1 MDRKLCSG
9 LAPVLTLF
17 CISLAASSVNAQAA
31 SAPFAFRSGQAMY
44 IVAFRRSQQQVVVDP
59 LRGTVAT
66 SDTVCLELGAE
77 SKLRNRIEEWR
88 FFRVSE
94 KLSEADFIFLV
105 SLDDSSMEGLA
116 IPLDAYRRHFKEKF
130 DLDALREAAYSRYLA
145 GPLKLPTLGRLSD
158 RLVKDFR
165 VNVERGNGT
174 SIKRHGN

>member
-1 MDRKLCSG
+1 MKRKLSSC
-9 LAPVLTLF
+9 LAPVLALF
-17 CISLAASSVNAQAA
+17 SISLVATRINGQSVA
-31 SAPFAFRSGQAMY
+31 APFAFRSGQSMY

-59 LRGTVAT
+59 VLGTLAT

-77 SKLRNRIEEWR
+77 SKVRAKIEEWR

-94 KLSEADFIFLV
+94 KLSDSDFVFLV

-116 IPLDAYRRHFKEKF
+116 IPFDAYRRHFKEKF

-158 RLVKDFR
+158 RLIKEFR
-165 VNVERGNGT
+165 LKVER
-174 SIKRHGN
+174 HP